1 LTDRSDKK
9 WGDPVDIRNLD
20 RRAIEATGAIVAAL
34 TDAQLDLPTPC
45 AEWTARELVGH
56 LVDNN
61 RGLLRRVGGEVP
73 ERTGDPRVDYRASA
87 EALVRAFADDAALAV
102 RVPMPAA
109 GRDVSGRTA
118 LTVHFSDVLVHG
130 WDLARAVG
138 DDHAFDPELAS
149 AAAEIVG
156 RFPDGVWAEGGA
168 VFAPRRA
175 VAPDAD
181 PSLRLLGLTGR
192 DQGWTPA

>member
-1 LTDRSDKK
+1 M
-9 WGDPVDIRNLD
+9 DIRSLD
-20 RRAIEATGAIVAAL
+20 RRAIAATGAVVAAL

-45 AEWTARELVGH
+45 AEWTVSELIGH

-61 RGLLRRVGGEVP
+61 RRLLRQVGAEVP
-73 ERTGDPRVDYRASA
+73 ERTGDPRADYRASA
-87 EALVRAFADDAALAV
+87 DALVRAFADDAALAV
-102 RVPMPAA
+102 RVPMPVA

-138 DDHAFDPELAS
+138 ADHAFDPELAA

-156 RFPDGVWAEGGA
+156 RFPDAVWTEDGA
-168 VFAPRRA
+168 LFAPQRA
-175 VAPDAD
+175 VDPAAD
-181 PSLRLLGLTGR
+181 PSSRLLGLTGR
-192 DQGWTPA
+192 DQGWTPARR

>member
-1 LTDRSDKK
+1 M
-9 WGDPVDIRNLD
+9 DIRSLD
-20 RRAIEATGAIVAAL
+20 RRAIDATGAVVAAL

-45 AEWTARELVGH
+45 AEWTVRELIGH

-61 RGLLRRVGGEVP
+61 RRLLGHVGAAAP
-73 ERTGDPRVDYRASA
+73 EPTGDPRADYRASA
-87 EALVRAFADDAALAV
+87 DALVRAFADDAALAV
-102 RVPMPAA
+102 RMPMPVVD
-109 GRDVSGRTA
+109 GDVSGRTA

-138 DDHAFDPELAS
+138 SDHAFDPELAA

-156 RFPDGVWAEGGA
+156 RFPDVPGVWADGGP
-168 VFAPRRA
+168 VFAPKRPVDPA
-175 VAPDAD
+175 ADAPT
-181 PSLRLLGLTGR
+181 RLLALTGR